1 MKQYPKEQQFLVQHL
16 RTLSVPEFTQ
26 KQQKALHKEI
36 LRIRQNAKGTPG
48 LHTLLQLAPFIAIAG
63 LWYALIFILP
73 AHIHNKVF
81 LFSLLFI
88 AHGIL
93 GYQWVVY
100 GLHEG
105 AGHGLFLKSK
115 TLRFLAFHSSR
126 IMLADPVYYQKVHHT
141 HHKFIGTD
149 KDEAQTNFVLL
160 KRIFISLLPGAGILF
175 PNDYRIHK
183 GDGFNSSIALSS
195 AIGLIRIYIEYRALT
210 PYLSALS
217 ILVILLLLSPWVGL
231 TLDRVRESLEHH
243 LMPQSRLYGT
253 RELGLSPLALLICGG
268 PWGQPC
274 HMSHHLAPDFNWYQQ
289 LKLHHYLNSLL
300 DIDQRRFFGFSI
312 TIPELIRVEWRK
324 HLFLEK
330 A

>member
-1 MKQYPKEQQFLVQHL
+1 MKQYPEEQQFLKQHL
-16 RTLSVPEFTQ
+16 STLSVPEFTQ
-26 KQQKALHKEI
+26 GQQEALRKEI
-36 LRIRQNAKGTPG
+36 LSLRQDAKGSTG
-48 LHTLLQLAPFIAIAG
+48 LHTLLQLIPFLTIAS

-73 AHIHNKVF
+73 AHIHNKVL

-105 AGHGLFLKSK
+105 AGHGLFLKNK
-115 TLRFLAFHSSR
+115 ILRFLAFHSSR
-126 IMLADPVYYQKVHHT
+126 IMMADPIYYKQAHYT
-141 HHKFIGTD
+141 HHKFVGTD

-160 KRIFISLLPGAGILF
+160 KRIVISLLPGAGILF

-183 GDGFNSSIALSS
+183 GEGLNGSIALSS
-195 AIGLIRIYIEYRALT
+195 GLGLIRIYIEYRALNT
-210 PYLSALS
+210 YLSPVS

-231 TLDRVRESLEHH
+231 TLDRIRESLEHH
-243 LMPQSRLYGT
+243 LMPQSHLYGT
-253 RELGLSPLALLICGG
+253 RQLGLSPLALLISGG

-289 LKLHHYLNSLL
+289 LKLHLFLNSLL
-300 DIDQRRFFGFSI
+300 DSDQRRFFGFST
-312 TIPELIRVEWRK
+312 TISELIRGEWKK
-324 HLFLEK
+324 HIFLEK